1 MVSLSGKDLAPEQEL
16 WYQFRVEI
24 RSALQPWRPG
34 ETIVECE
41 DLDVGRQFRITVP
54 KFNWSAK
61 YVMPWHTIHNIVD
74 TDLLARTL
82 AEQFTDAFKRDR
94 IEPGSNINLGEN

>member
-1 MVSLSGKDLAPEQEL
+1 MVSMTERNLAREQEI
-16 WYQFRVEI
+16 WNQFRVEI

-41 DLDVGRQFRITVP
+41 DLDLGRQFRITIP

-61 YVMPWHTIHNIVD
+61 HVVAWHAMSDIID

-82 AEQFTDAFKRDR
+82 AEQFTDAFRRDR
-94 IEPGSNINLGEN
+94 IEPDSNINLGEN